1 MNKANYSE
9 IYLFKVTSI
18 NYIYKVTVIVIIGK
32 LASLA
37 NTTGLST
44 QGWVPGQQ
52 GQAGRESQGAR
63 MLLQWLL
70 MGEGFLPNQ
79 KKSNS
84 DILITDTN
92 VWPGMGFTVI
102 FFSRNCLFVLS
113 YAVCQISISY
123 QSWNTSTS
131 LCGGGLISPFY
142 KFIFSTNELV

>member
-1 MNKANYSE
+1 M
-9 IYLFKVTSI
+9 
-18 NYIYKVTVIVIIGK
+18 IIGK

-44 QGWVPGQQ
+44 RGWVPGQQ

-102 FFSRNCLFVLS
+102 FFSKIVYLCYPMP
-113 YAVCQISISY
+113 YAKFQSLTSPGTRQQVCVVV
-123 QSWNTSTS
+123 
-131 LCGGGLISPFY
+131 G
-142 KFIFSTNELV
+142 